1 MYSLALD
8 FMRYSVSS
16 DRAREG
22 ADWNLFRRMHLSGVR
37 MTYADVV
44 SYRYWEAGIRQYRQ
58 APD

>member
-1 MYSLALD
+1 
-8 FMRYSVSS
+8 MRYSISS